1 MILQAQNVISFEN
14 IILSLKSFWQQNNC
28 TLIEGFDLEV
38 GAGTLA
44 PITATR
50 ILGKK
55 QHNIC
60 QVQCCR
66 RPTDGRFAQNPNR
79 LGSYYQMQVILKPA
93 PDNIQQICIE
103 SLNKIGLQTEKHDI
117 RFIEDDW
124 QNPSIGASGLGYELW
139 CDGMEVLQ
147 FTYMQKIGGVEV
159 DIVAGEITYGLER
172 IAMYVQNVNNIF
184 DIIWSNSNPENIVK
198 YGDIHTKD
206 AEIDNCTYYRTY
218 TEDTEFLY
226 QSFLQHLKNA
236 KTLHSNGNFHA
247 SYEQCLK
254 ASHSLNILDARGY
267 LSQNKRMEMIMQ
279 IREMVKNA
287 LESIAKQQK

>member
-1 MILQAQNVISFEN
+1 MQQTQDIISFEN
-14 IILSLKSFWQQNNC
+14 IILSLKSFWQQKNC
-28 TLIEGFDLEV
+28 MLIEGFDLEV
-38 GAGTLA
+38 GAGTLT

-55 QHNIC
+55 NHNIC
-60 QVQCCR
+60 QVQYCR

-147 FTYMQKIGGVEV
+147 FTYMQKIGGLEV

-172 IAMYVQNVNNIF
+172 MAMYIQNVNNIF
-184 DIIWSNSNPENIVK
+184 DIIWSNSNPENIIK
-198 YGDIHTKD
+198 YGDIHTKE
-206 AEIDNCTYYRTY
+206 AEIDNCNYYRIY
-218 TEDTEFLY
+218 TEDTEYLQ
-226 QSFLQHLKNA
+226 QSFLQYLQNA
-236 KTLHSNGNFHA
+236 KNLHSQNNFNSA
-247 SYEQCLK
+247 YEQCLK
-254 ASHSLNILDARGY
+254 ASHTLNILDAKGV

-279 IREMVKNA
+279 IREMVKN
-287 LESIAKQQK
+287 SIEKIAQQNQ